1 MNCSNSVSSSLIDFF
16 FLIFLIRMV
25 RVNYRATY
33 NEIKAWILPLQRG
46 AVGWSSGIDPRREK
60 EGGVDRVFPS

>member
-1 MNCSNSVSSSLIDFF
+1 
-16 FLIFLIRMV
+16 MV

-46 AVGWSSGIDPRREK
+46 AVGLSSGIDPRREK